1 MLVIITGG
9 IDLSVG
15 SVMGLVGIVTGLT
28 LQAGYPLW
36 IGAGRGHGRRA
47 PLRPHQR
54 LCDRKVQAVAVR
66 RHADHAVGG
75 AQPGAGRVQ
84 QQDDLPVRPGRE
96 AVRRARRR
104 QPVRHPLRRD
114 RYGGDRRR
122 PDARHGEHKLG
133 PIRLRD
139 RRQRAGGAVD
149 RHSGRAGQGLRLRHQ
164 QPLGR
169 SRRHSHGWMARIRH
183 QRARRRLRAAGHRRN
198 GHRRHRPYGRLRHSL
213 RGGDRRRAHRNR
225 AQRASAGRGRPLLA
239 GHVRRSHHRG
249 RDCCSSGR
257 AERPRNNRRL
267 QQRRRRKR
275 RKVHEDNEFLS
286 LSRP

>member
-1 MLVIITGG
+1 MDRG
-9 IDLSVG
+9 
-15 SVMGLVGIVTGLT
+15 
-28 LQAGYPLW
+28 
-36 IGAGRGHGRRA
+36 GRGHGRGAHLWPR
-47 PLRPHQR
+47 QW
-54 LCDRKVQAVAVR
+54 LCDRKVQAVAFR
-66 RHADHAVGG
+66 RHTDHAVGG
-75 AQPGAGRVQ
+75 AQPGADRVE
-84 QQDDLPVRPGRE
+84 QQDGLPVWPGRE

-104 QPVRHPLRRD
+104 QPVRHPVRRD

-133 PIRLRD
+133 PIHLRD

-164 QPLGR
+164 QSLGR
-169 SRRHSHGWMARIRH
+169 SRRHSDGWMARIRH

-225 AQRASAGRGRPLLA
+225 AQRACCWPGSTPIGKA
-239 GHVRRSHHRG
+239 RSSVSSSRA
-249 RDCCSSGR
+249 RCCSSGR
-257 AERPRNNRRL
+257 GERPRNNRRL